1 MKKWGRKKPTTEHQ
15 ELSTRTWTTG
25 KRKLGEPYYDFEGKA
40 VEAPVQRQAP

>member
-1 MKKWGRKKPTTEHQ
+1 MKKWGRKKPTT